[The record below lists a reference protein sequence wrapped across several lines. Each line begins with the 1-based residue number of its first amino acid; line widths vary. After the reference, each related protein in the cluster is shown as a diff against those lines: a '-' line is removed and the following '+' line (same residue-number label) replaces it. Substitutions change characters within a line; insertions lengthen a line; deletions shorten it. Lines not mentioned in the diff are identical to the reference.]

1 MPLLFYYYKFFKKD
15 EFNRLFDA
23 FLYEGEGNIYIKINR
38 IIIVNIIEIPKNF
51 RKCALFVLSR
61 K

>member
-23 FLYEGEGNIYIKINR
+23 FLYEGEGNYIK
-38 IIIVNIIEIPKNF
+38 
-51 RKCALFVLSR
+51 
-61 K
+61 